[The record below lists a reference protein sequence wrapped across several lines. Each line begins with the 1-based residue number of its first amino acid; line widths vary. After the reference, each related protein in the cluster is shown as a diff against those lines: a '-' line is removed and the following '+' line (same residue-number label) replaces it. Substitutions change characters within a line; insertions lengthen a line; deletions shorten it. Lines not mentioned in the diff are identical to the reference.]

1 MKKVLTSKEL
11 AIENLEM
18 IVGYMKDK
26 KAGPNSYLEHYADM
40 IEMELRRLKWIFY
53 AIGFLF
59 AIATAGAVDGDAS
72 ILTVALCSIV
82 GIISFIIGFL
92 TTEKE

>member
-1 MKKVLTSKEL
+1 MNIL
-11 AIENLEM
+11 
-18 IVGYMKDK
+18 
-26 KAGPNSYLEHYADM
+26 
-40 IEMELRRLKWIFY
+40 FY

-82 GIISFIIGFL
+82 GIMSFIIGFL